1 MCFERFGRKSFTSQ
15 TKVEAFVDYLDKGEV
30 RAIKCSNCA
39 QVFFPPRAD
48 CSNCL
53 GSEME
58 WVIVEG
64 MGNLVSFTQ
73 VNYAPAG
80 FEADVPYIL
89 SLVDFGNV
97 KVFGR
102 INSDVPQDALKVG
115 MPLKAVV
122 NRLPDGQIIYEFLPG
137 S

>member
-1 MCFERFGRKSFTSQ
+1 MGFERFGRKSFTSQ
-15 TKVEAFVDYLDKGEV
+15 TRVEAFVDYLDKGEL
-30 RAIKCSNCA
+30 RATKCGNCA
-39 QVFFPPRAD
+39 QIFFPPRAD
-48 CSNCL
+48 CPNCL

-58 WVIVEG
+58 WVKVEG
-64 MGNLVSFTQ
+64 NGNLVSFTQ

-80 FEADVPYIL
+80 FEQDVPYTL

-102 INSDVPQDALKVG
+102 INSDVPQDALQVG
-115 MPLKAVV
+115 MLMKAVV
-122 NRLPDGQIIYEFLPG
+122 SRLSDGQITYEFLPG